1 MVVFTKISSASVSD
15 SPEIVSGLRGGPLV
29 LSDLVV
35 AGSGWFRVI
44 RGGVVVHYFTGC
56 VRKSPEYARSC
67 GN

>member
-1 MVVFTKISSASVSD
+1 M
-15 SPEIVSGLRGGPLV
+15 